1 MIPAGT
7 VSMFVDGRMNS
18 IISEEIRREEETCGS
33 PRLWKRNILPTGS
46 WQTGHGSVART
57 GARP

>member
-7 VSMFVDGRMNS
+7 VSIFVDGRMNS

-33 PRLWKRNILPTGS
+33 PRLQKRNMLPTGS
-46 WQTGHGSVART
+46 RWTGYGNEAQT